1 MNTDIE
7 QFVNT
12 LLVTNRDYEFFVN
25 WDRATILEDYRVELH
40 ALDSLIKC
48 DNFKTTFYDLLK
60 KIPSVIKVFPFLIAI
75 SVKEIEQF
83 RKGTGVFKVLNIEMN
98 SFDKYDFSI
107 SENAKLTDEE
117 IERYYYFFKKIGLF
131 NFFQNIVEKSIYDY
145 CVGIQI
151 GLDSHARKNRSG
163 NSFEK
168 LCFDVI
174 EDIAN
179 KHNYLLLEQ
188 TKFSELSKYGFQLS
202 PDVANR
208 ICDFILVNNKKAF
221 NIEVNY
227 YNDGGSKPEEI
238 VDSYINRCKN
248 LSEIDMGFGLI
259 TDGLCWNNRWKHQL
273 TKAFKSINIMNY
285 YMAKR
290 GVLEKLLEEYFG
302 H

>member
-7 QFVNT
+7 QFVKT
-12 LLVTNRDYEFFVN
+12 LLVTNRDYDFFVN
-25 WDRATILEDYRVELH
+25 WDKATIVENYSVELH

-48 DNFKTTFYDLLK
+48 NNFKTAFYDLLK
-60 KIPSVIKVFPFLIAI
+60 KILSVIKVFPFLIAI
-75 SVKEIEQF
+75 SAKEIESLM
-83 RKGTGVFKVLNIEMN
+83 KGTGVLRVFDIETNNI
-98 SFDKYDFSI
+98 DKYDFSI
-107 SENAKLTDEE
+107 LGDVKLTDEE
-117 IERYYYFFKKIGLF
+117 IDRYYYFFKKIGLF
-131 NFFQNIVEKSIYDY
+131 HFFQNIVEKSIYDY

-168 LCFDVI
+168 LCFEVI
-174 EDIAN
+174 EDIA
-179 KHNYLLLEQ
+179 KRHNYLLLEQ

-227 YNDGGSKPEEI
+227 YNGGGSKPEEI

-273 TKAFKSINIMNY
+273 IKAFKGINIMNY

>member
-12 LLVTNRDYEFFVN
+12 LLVTNRDYDFFVN

-48 DNFKTTFYDLLK
+48 DNFKTIFYDLLK

-117 IERYYYFFKKIGLF
+117 IERYYYFFKKSGLVT
-131 NFFQNIVEKSIYDY
+131 FFENIVEKSIYDY
-145 CVGIQI
+145 SVGIQI

-174 EDIAN
+174 EDIAK

-273 TKAFKSINIMNY
+273 IKAFKSINIMNY

>member
-12 LLVTNRDYEFFVN
+12 LLVTNRDYDFFVN

-48 DNFKTTFYDLLK
+48 DNFKTTSYDLLK

-117 IERYYYFFKKIGLF
+117 IDRYYYFFKKIGLVT
-131 NFFQNIVEKSIYDY
+131 FFENIVEKSIYDY

-168 LCFDVI
+168 LCFEVI
-174 EDIAN
+174 EDIAK

-188 TKFSELSKYGFQLS
+188 TKFSELSKYGLQLS
-202 PDVANR
+202 PEVANR

-273 TKAFKSINIMNY
+273 IKAFKSINIMNY

-290 GVLEKLLEEYFG
+290 GVLEKILKEYFG
-302 H
+302 E

>member
-12 LLVTNRDYEFFVN
+12 LLVTNRDYDFFVN

-117 IERYYYFFKKIGLF
+117 IDRYYYFFKKIGLVT
-131 NFFQNIVEKSIYDY
+131 FFENIVEKSIYDY

-168 LCFDVI
+168 LCFEVI
-174 EDIAN
+174 EDIAK

-188 TKFSELSKYGFQLS
+188 TKFSELSKYGLQLS
-202 PDVANR
+202 PEVANR

-273 TKAFKSINIMNY
+273 IKAFKSINIMNY

-290 GVLEKLLEEYFG
+290 GVLEKILKEYFG
-302 H
+302 E

>member
-12 LLVTNRDYEFFVN
+12 LLVTNRDYDFFVN

-60 KIPSVIKVFPFLIAI
+60 KIPSVIKVFSFLIAI

-117 IERYYYFFKKIGLF
+117 IERYYYFFKKIGLVTLF
-131 NFFQNIVEKSIYDY
+131 ENIVEKSIYDY

-168 LCFDVI
+168 LCFEVI
-174 EDIAN
+174 EDIAK

-188 TKFSELSKYGFQLS
+188 TKFSELSKYGLQLS
-202 PDVANR
+202 PEVANR

-273 TKAFKSINIMNY
+273 IKAFKSINIMNY

-290 GVLEKLLEEYFG
+290 GVLEKILKEYFG
-302 H
+302 E

>member
-12 LLVTNRDYEFFVN
+12 LLVTNRDYDFFVN

-117 IERYYYFFKKIGLF
+117 IDRYYYFFKKIGLV
-131 NFFQNIVEKSIYDY
+131 NFFENIVEKSIYDY

-168 LCFDVI
+168 LCFEVI
-174 EDIAN
+174 EDIAK

-188 TKFSELSKYGFQLS
+188 TKFSELSKYGLQLS
-202 PDVANR
+202 PEVANR

-273 TKAFKSINIMNY
+273 IKAFKSINIMNY

-290 GVLEKLLEEYFG
+290 GVLEKILKEYFG
-302 H
+302 E